1 MAIKKQIS
9 KLLKKCGLKK
19 FKAFCSSCK
28 PNKSQNCENQPCI
41 DQILEI
47 NAQENKENNRNI
59 SLEKYV
65 EKLSP
70 EKYVEKETLE
80 EKDIQQTLC
89 AYPSYLSEL
98 FFIFRSP
105 NTLSNSNPLHPQ
117 LPWPDNLFIDRD
129 GSLFVYVLEFLRT
142 STLPKLP
149 LSTLQKLER
158 EAKFYALK
166 PLQALISKRID
177 LYFSFPEFKVIPV
190 QNISSHEF
198 PQFPRS
204 SSNLYDSIFKNYD
217 KFDKIS
223 FI

>member
-47 NAQENKENNRNI
+47 NAQENKENHRNSKRRSDEKPKPLFDTSLKPLNSDLQHEKV
-59 SLEKYV
+59 SLEKSV
-65 EKLSP
+65 EKVSP
-70 EKYVEKETLE
+70 EQYVEKETLE
-80 EKDIQQTLC
+80 EKDMLGSVPIKLTVGEMQFTTRQQTLC

-129 GSLFVYVLEFLRT
+129 
-142 STLPKLP
+142 
-149 LSTLQKLER
+149 
-158 EAKFYALK
+158 
-166 PLQALISKRID
+166 
-177 LYFSFPEFKVIPV
+177 
-190 QNISSHEF
+190 
-198 PQFPRS
+198 
-204 SSNLYDSIFKNYD
+204 
-217 KFDKIS
+217 
-223 FI
+223 